1 LHNDQ
6 EAREEVGREG
16 GTHSVAPPNGGA
28 RSSAVRPLALAI
40 RKAGLA
46 VMFLQELDTVDEGV
60 LASDLVSGGVAG
72 KRVLLGP
79 FG

>member
-1 LHNDQ
+1 MTKKRKK
-6 EAREEVGREG
+6 EGGREG
-16 GTHSVAPPNGGA
+16 RTHSVAPPNGSA
-28 RSSAVRPLALAI
+28 RSSAVCPLALAI
-40 RKAGLA
+40 HKAGLT
-46 VMFLQELDTVDEGV
+46 VMFLQELDAVDEGV